1 MIDEY
6 TMKQRDPYYDNDEIG
21 FLKDKIE
28 GLIWERD
35 FLFSEHEKLRTTVL
49 ALAIETDRGNEEHQ
63 TQVRIINNVV
73 DEFNQEE
80 VA

>member
-6 TMKQRDPYYDNDEIG
+6 TMKQRDPYYDNDEMG

-35 FLFSEHEKLRTTVL
+35 FLFDEYELLRTTVL

-63 TQVRIINNVV
+63 TQGQIINNVV

>member
-1 MIDEY
+1 M
-6 TMKQRDPYYDNDEIG
+6 G

-28 GLIWERD
+28 WLIWETD
-35 FLFSEHEKLRTTVL
+35 FLRSERNKLKTTVL
-49 ALAIETDRGNEEHQ
+49 ALAIESGRGNEEHQ
-63 TQVRIINNVV
+63 TGAQIIGNAV

>member
-6 TMKQRDPYYDNDEIG
+6 TMEQRDPYYDNDEMG

-35 FLFSEHEKLRTTVL
+35 FLFSQMEGLRTTVL

-63 TQVRIINNVV
+63 TQGQIINNVV